1 MFEQLPSTDPLGT
14 DFALDSNGE
23 LQITMSG
30 AIETVC
36 QKDNVA
42 QAIRVNLMTNPHS
55 YLWWD
60 FVGTRL
66 AEYVDQPLTESLKRS
81 VQAIIF
87 GAVESDPRIQA
98 VQDVRIEQSFPDS
111 LVITIQALVS
121 TIGEVEIPI
130 SIRR

>member
-14 DFALDSNGE
+14 DFALDSNGDV
-23 LQITMSG
+23 QVTMSG
-30 AIETVC
+30 SIETVC
-36 QKDNVA
+36 HQDNVA

-55 YLWWD
+55 YLWGD